1 MPYELLPPGTP
12 PSELRPLI
20 RMLTP
25 TTQGDVVTPWSDV
38 FRSGTAISKA
48 LQLAQD
54 MLEGDNVKNGTI
66 LLISDL
72 ETSPDDVPAT
82 ARVLRSIKQAGT
94 PVQLLALGPSSD
106 ARTLF
111 GGILGPDAFT
121 PFVERP
127 DETAGSAAAGAA
139 LAAGAP
145 ARARRALPRRARV
158 ARALRGPPRAARR
171 PAGGGDGVRSLVLRR
186 ELLLVLAVAAF
197 VAAGLP
203 RRSSPSTSTGGGRRS
218 PRTTCAT
225 ACPRPTTLWSPD
237 TVAPLDAGRRLLGV
251 EDDVAF
257 RQALRAL
264 RASELDDPTV
274 SDPNLAVQRTE
285 AAERLESIVVH
296 DRDDERRS
304 RAANLLGVLGDD
316 RVQLERPVG
325 RERSPDRSELLLNA
339 IASFEQAIAIDPGND
354 EAKYNL
360 QVILLR
366 GQGLLPTEASAG
378 RNPAPGGRGARGAG
392 AGQPGSGY

>member
-1 MPYELLPPGTP
+1 MGLVVFSDVPYELLPPGTP
-12 PSELRPLI
+12 PSELKPLI

-106 ARTLF
+106 ARALF

-121 PFVERP
+121 PFVEHP
-127 DETAGSAAAGAA
+127 DETQDPPPPVRRSLPVLLLALGALFLSRSRCTSATRAASRCPSSG
-139 LAAGAP
+139 
-145 ARARRALPRRARV
+145 RWRRRREV
-158 ARALRGPPRAARR
+158 AR
-171 PAGGGDGVRSLVLRR
+171 PAP

-197 VAAGLP
+197 VAAAFLVAVAVDVD
-203 RRSSPSTSTGGGRRS
+203 RW
-218 PRTTCAT
+218 RTTISEDDVRYRVFSADD
-225 ACPRPTTLWSPD
+225 LWSPD
-237 TVAPLDAGRRLLGV
+237 TVAPLGAGRRLLGV

-257 RQALRAL
+257 RQALARCG
-264 RASELDDPTV
+264 RASSTTPP
-274 SDPNLAVQRTE
+274 SPIRT
-285 AAERLESIVVH
+285 
-296 DRDDERRS
+296 
-304 RAANLLGVLGDD
+304 
-316 RVQLERPVG
+316 
-325 RERSPDRSELLLNA
+325 SP
-339 IASFEQAIAIDPGND
+339 
-354 EAKYNL
+354 
-360 QVILLR
+360 
-366 GQGLLPTEASAG
+366 
-378 RNPAPGGRGARGAG
+378 
-392 AGQPGSGY
+392 

>member
-1 MPYELLPPGTP
+1 MPGGRRLGGRRLRAVASRDARALRGPAARTAVLRWGIAAAAVALLAASVATARDLDPRDRGVLQTGSTGVVVLDLSLSILDDHSGLIRRTLQRFVDADVPMGLVIFSDVPYELLPPGTP

-106 ARTLF
+106 ARALF

-127 DETAGSAAAGAA
+127 DETQDPPPPVRRSLPVLLLALGALFLVA
-139 LAAGAP
+139 LALHERYAG
-145 ARARRALPRRARV
+145 RLALP
-158 ARALRGPPRAARR
+158 
-171 PAGGGDGVRSLVLRR
+171 DGRQVG
-186 ELLLVLAVAAF
+186 E
-197 VAAGLP
+197 
-203 RRSSPSTSTGGGRRS
+203 
-218 PRTTCAT
+218 T
-225 ACPRPTTLWSPD
+225 A
-237 TVAPLDAGRRLLGV
+237 
-251 EDDVAF
+251 
-257 RQALRAL
+257 
-264 RASELDDPTV
+264 
-274 SDPNLAVQRTE
+274 
-285 AAERLESIVVH
+285 
-296 DRDDERRS
+296 
-304 RAANLLGVLGDD
+304 
-316 RVQLERPVG
+316 
-325 RERSPDRSELLLNA
+325 
-339 IASFEQAIAIDPGND
+339 
-354 EAKYNL
+354 
-360 QVILLR
+360 
-366 GQGLLPTEASAG
+366 
-378 RNPAPGGRGARGAG
+378 
-392 AGQPGSGY
+392 